1 MYLYHT
7 HKPTFAHLYKK
18 KKILKAAQ
26 EKDIEEKDKSYKQTS
41 HEKKKKK
48 KLVDHKVTSLEY

>member
-7 HKPTFAHLYKK
+7 RKPTFAQLYK

-26 EKDIEEKDKSYKQTS
+26 EKDIQEKDKSYKQTS
-41 HEKKKKK
+41 HEKNI
-48 KLVDHKVTSLEY
+48 SQ